1 MNGKMS
7 MQAEREVP
15 LLVQRKPVATLN
27 EYTGQPVMKSAHW
40 AYESAAAAA
49 HELPPDG
56 GTKAALCAAYSA
68 FTNVKTEF
76 SNCRFVDTCLMPSTR
91 LFYYLK
97 TAGILACNSL
107 RKAYNVRAIRHEEMA
122 LHGRAVTG
130 TGECVPGAGL

>member
-15 LLVQRKPVATLN
+15 LLVQWKPVATLN
-27 EYTGQPVMKSAHW
+27 EYTGKPVMKSAHW

-76 SNCRFVDTCLMPSTR
+76 ANGRFVEDGL
-91 LFYYLK
+91 
-97 TAGILACNSL
+97 ILSMRFFL
-107 RKAYNVRAIRHEEMA
+107 
-122 LHGRAVTG
+122 
-130 TGECVPGAGL
+130 

>member
-15 LLVQRKPVATLN
+15 LLMQRKPVATLN
-27 EYTGQPVMKSAHW
+27 EYTGKPVMKSAHW

-76 SNCRFVDTCLMPSTR
+76 ANCRFVEERLIMPARTSGIHSASG
-91 LFYYLK
+91 YL
-97 TAGILACNSL
+97 ADAP
-107 RKAYNVRAIRHEEMA
+107 Y
-122 LHGRAVTG
+122 
-130 TGECVPGAGL
+130 

>member
-15 LLVQRKPVATLN
+15 LLMQRKPVATLN
-27 EYTGQPVMKSAHW
+27 EYTGKPVMKSAHW

-76 SNCRFVDTCLMPSTR
+76 AKCRFSLLFWGWRERPILRYQVLYCMPPAIIQAKTR
-91 LFYYLK
+91 A
-97 TAGILACNSL
+97 TA
-107 RKAYNVRAIRHEEMA
+107 M
-122 LHGRAVTG
+122 
-130 TGECVPGAGL
+130 

>member
-1 MNGKMS
+1 

-15 LLVQRKPVATLN
+15 LLVQWKPVATLN
-27 EYTGQPVMKSAHW
+27 EYTGKPVMKSAHW

-76 SNCRFVDTCLMPSTR
+76 ANGRFVEEGLILSTR
-91 LFYYLK
+91 FFLIKFEK
-97 TAGILACNSL
+97 IDCILS
-107 RKAYNVRAIRHEEMA
+107 RI
-122 LHGRAVTG
+122 G
-130 TGECVPGAGL
+130 

>member
-27 EYTGQPVMKSAHW
+27 EYTGKPVMKSAHW

-49 HELPPDG
+49 HESPPDG

-76 SNCRFVDTCLMPSTR
+76 ANGRFVEDGLILSTR
-91 LFYYLK
+91 FFLIKFEK
-97 TAGILACNSL
+97 IDCILS
-107 RKAYNVRAIRHEEMA
+107 RI
-122 LHGRAVTG
+122 G
-130 TGECVPGAGL
+130 

>member
-15 LLVQRKPVATLN
+15 LLMQRKPVATLN
-27 EYTGQPVMKSAHW
+27 EYTGKPVMKSAHW

-76 SNCRFVDTCLMPSTR
+76 ANCRFIDQNNSFLMLPTLPP
-91 LFYYLK
+91 LF
-97 TAGILACNSL
+97 TQH
-107 RKAYNVRAIRHEEMA
+107 RR
-122 LHGRAVTG
+122 T
-130 TGECVPGAGL
+130 

>member
-15 LLVQRKPVATLN
+15 LLMQRKPVATLN
-27 EYTGQPVMKSAHW
+27 EYTGKPVMKSAHW

-49 HELPPDG
+49 HEIPPDG

-76 SNCRFVDTCLMPSTR
+76 ANSRSLSITKVP
-91 LFYYLK
+91 
-97 TAGILACNSL
+97 AGNPAGTEKGFSVV
-107 RKAYNVRAIRHEEMA
+107 AQAMRA
-122 LHGRAVTG
+122 
-130 TGECVPGAGL
+130 

>member
-15 LLVQRKPVATLN
+15 LLMQRKPVATLN
-27 EYTGQPVMKSAHW
+27 EYTGKPVMKSAHW
-40 AYESAAAAA
+40 AYESAADAA

-76 SNCRFVDTCLMPSTR
+76 ANSRFVEDGLILSTR
-91 LFYYLK
+91 FFLINFEK
-97 TAGILACNSL
+97 IDCILS
-107 RKAYNVRAIRHEEMA
+107 RI
-122 LHGRAVTG
+122 G
-130 TGECVPGAGL
+130 

>member
-27 EYTGQPVMKSAHW
+27 EYTGKPVMKSAHW

-76 SNCRFVDTCLMPSTR
+76 ANGRFVEDGLILSTR
-91 LFYYLK
+91 FFLIKFEK
-97 TAGILACNSL
+97 IDCILS
-107 RKAYNVRAIRHEEMA
+107 RI
-122 LHGRAVTG
+122 G
-130 TGECVPGAGL
+130 